1 MTDEERIAFRKAY
14 KDMKKFA
21 KPYVYRPPPLAMG
34 GGRGGGSNKSPR
46 TAATVP
52 AQAEVP
58 DALPVT
64 ETDGD
69 GFGVVA

>member
-1 MTDEERIAFRKAY
+1 MFTGHHPWPWWGEA
-14 KDMKKFA
+14 
-21 KPYVYRPPPLAMG
+21 G
-34 GGRGGGSNKSPR
+34 GGGSNKSPR